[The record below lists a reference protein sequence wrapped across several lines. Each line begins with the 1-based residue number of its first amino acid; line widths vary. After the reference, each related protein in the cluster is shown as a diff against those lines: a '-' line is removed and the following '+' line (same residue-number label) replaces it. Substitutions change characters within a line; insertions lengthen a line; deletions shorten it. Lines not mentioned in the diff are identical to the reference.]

1 MGRGYAGG
9 MTDNAPQD
17 STRTTTDNAA
27 DNAAD
32 NQAAKDPD
40 TWVTGDEPA
49 TASQHSYL
57 ETLAT
62 EAGAEVPE
70 QLSKADASKLIDELQ
85 DKSPRLG

>member
-1 MGRGYAGG
+1 
-9 MTDNAPQD
+9 MTDNAPQ
-17 STRTTTDNAA
+17 SNASNATDNAG
-27 DNAAD
+27 DNP
-32 NQAAKDPD
+32 AAKDPD

>member
-1 MGRGYAGG
+1 
-9 MTDNAPQD
+9 MTDNL
-17 STRTTTDNAA
+17 TDNLTDNS
-27 DNAAD
+27 DNA
-32 NQAAKDPD
+32 AAKDPD
-40 TWVTGDEPA
+40 TWVTGNEPA

-62 EAGAEVPE
+62 EAGAEVPD

>member
-1 MGRGYAGG
+1 MSAGYAGG
-9 MTDNAPQD
+9 MTDNAPQA
-17 STRTTTDNAA
+17 STQSTTGNGA
-27 DNAAD
+27 DNP
-32 NQAAKDPD
+32 AAKDPD

>member
-1 MGRGYAGG
+1 

-17 STRTTTDNAA
+17 STRTATDNAA
-27 DNAAD
+27 ADAADAAD
-32 NQAAKDPD
+32 NQAAKYPD

>member
-1 MGRGYAGG
+1 
-9 MTDNAPQD
+9 MTDNAPRNSTDDPTQD
-17 STRTTTDNAA
+17 RADAPTGTDGSA
-27 DNAAD
+27 
-32 NQAAKDPD
+32 AAKDPD

-49 TASQHSYL
+49 TASQRSYL